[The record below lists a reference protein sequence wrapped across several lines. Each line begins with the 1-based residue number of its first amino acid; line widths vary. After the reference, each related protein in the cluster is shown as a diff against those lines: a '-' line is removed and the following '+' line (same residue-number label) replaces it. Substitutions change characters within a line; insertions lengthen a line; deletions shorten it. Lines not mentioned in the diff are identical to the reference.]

1 MITEQEAY
9 NVKMYG
15 TNEKELRARYDARQ
29 SFYKKAYTIKYNNIL
44 YLRSYDTIVAKIEN
58 SEAVINGWYSQTT
71 ARHINEFLKQNG
83 FKAMTKKEMEEN
95 RK

>member
-15 TNEKELRARYDARQ
+15 TNEEELRVRYDARQ
-29 SFYKKAYTIKYNNIL
+29 SFYKKAYTIEYNNVL

-58 SEAVINGWYSQTT
+58 GEAVVNGWYSQTT

-83 FKAMTKKEMEEN
+83 FKAMSKKEMEE
-95 RK
+95 